1 MIRHKGVAVWYGGAA
16 SKSFKEG
23 FNENFHDR
31 GQVV

>member
-1 MIRHKGVAVWYGGAA
+1 MIRHKGVAVGHRGAA

-23 FNENFHDR
+23 FDENFY